1 MSKEELIDKMVTAVM
16 ENFDFD
22 RVHLVMVNLDWK

>member
-1 MSKEELIDKMVTAVM
+1 MDTMSKEELIDKMVTAVM

-22 RVHLVMVNLDWK
+22 RVHREW